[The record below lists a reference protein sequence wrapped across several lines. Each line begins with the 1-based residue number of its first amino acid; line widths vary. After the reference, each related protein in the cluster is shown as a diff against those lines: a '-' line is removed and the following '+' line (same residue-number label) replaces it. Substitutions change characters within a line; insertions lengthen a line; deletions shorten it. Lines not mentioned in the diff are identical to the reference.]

1 MAIIAGFPQRLLG
14 LHNETYLPTFQDS
27 QGTYPWL
34 SGSHEDPWWS
44 RCHQR
49 PACQGPQ
56 APGCLNCSGRPRD
69 HGSVHGPCHC
79 VYRLKTRNQFQAV
92 LAGNKLVS
100 GTRFAVHHLAV
111 DTPSFKLAIG
121 LPAPTEIRSS
131 KPCTQLWLGAMI
143 PKRWAKRAVTRNA
156 IKRQIY
162 SVARDFESRLPS
174 GAWVVRLRSG
184 FDRSQFRSA
193 SSIVLKDVVRS
204 ELVVL
209 LTRIAHAASSKS
221 LQGLA
226 K

>member
-1 MAIIAGFPQRLLG
+1 MAIIAGLPQRLLG

-34 SGSHEDPWWS
+34 SGSHEDPRWP

-49 PACQGPQ
+49 PPRQGPQ
-56 APGCLNCSGRPRD
+56 APGSLSRSDCARD
-69 HGSVHGPCHC
+69 PGSVCSPCSC
-79 VYRLKTRNQFQAV
+79 VFRLKTRNQFQAV

-100 GTRFAVHHLAV
+100 STRFAVHHLAS
-111 DTPSFKLAIG
+111 DAPSFGLAYG
-121 LPAPTEIRSS
+121 RAAGPDAQVPGAGAG
-131 KPCTQLWLGAMI
+131 LWLGAMV

-162 SVARDFESRLPS
+162 SVARDFESQLPS

-184 FDRSQFRSA
+184 FDKSKYQSA
-193 SSIVLKDVVRS
+193 SSVVLKDAVRS
-204 ELVVL
+204 ELVAL
-209 LTRIAHAASSKS
+209 LTRAVQGPFPKS

>member
-1 MAIIAGFPQRLLG
+1 MAIIAGLPQRLLG

-34 SGSHEDPWWS
+34 SRSHEDPRRT

-49 PACQGPQ
+49 PPRQGPQ
-56 APGCLNCSGRPRD
+56 TPGSLSSSDRSRD
-69 HGSVHGPCHC
+69 PGSVCGPCPC
-79 VYRLKTRNQFQAV
+79 VFRLKTRKQFQAV
-92 LAGNKLVS
+92 LAGHKLVS
-100 GTRFAVHHLAV
+100 GNRFAVHHLAT
-111 DTPSFKLAIG
+111 DTPSFGMAFG
-121 LPAPTEIRSS
+121 LSAEPDTQAPGPS
-131 KPCTQLWLGAMI
+131 PGLWLGAMI

-162 SVARDFESRLPS
+162 SVARDFESQLPS

-184 FDRSQFRSA
+184 FDKSQFRSA
-193 SSIVLKDVVRS
+193 SSIALKDVVRS
-204 ELVVL
+204 ELVAL
-209 LTRIAHAASSKS
+209 LTRVAQASSPKP